1 MKNSVFVKYYPQFLL
16 LIVAFTF
23 FTRMYRLHI
32 PEEYMFD
39 EVYHAVTAKLMVDGD
54 MRAYEWHNPPPEPNT
69 AVDWLHPPY
78 AKLTQA
84 ASMAIFGKNS
94 FGWRFSSVI
103 FGCLVV
109 LVTAKIAEA
118 LFKNKQLALLSAFLV
133 SLDGLLFTM
142 SRIAM
147 NDVHVTFFILLS
159 MWQYILYINSK
170 HEEKK
175 YILFSS
181 IAAGLAIGTKWSGA
195 FAIGFIGIT
204 ETIYTLKTI
213 FRSKTKL
220 VSLFEKIFPK
230 HFVKINIPFLL
241 QQIAL
246 LFVTC
251 ILIPV
256 ILYLGSYSQMF
267 LMGKDLNHLI
277 EMHKNTWWYQTNLT
291 ATHPA
296 QSKPIQWFLNTKP
309 VWISVDYETK
319 NMRADIYAIGN
330 PALFW
335 LGNLALFA
343 SVYTLI
349 LNKLKKKPNILSTL
363 KKLLNRK
370 IKLHETIQEHETA
383 MLGLLLFAYAIVWM
397 PWQLSPRIMFFYHYL
412 PAVPLLTINLS
423 YWLYKLWNTQ
433 RFRLLAFLAI
443 ALIFTCFVVL
453 YPHMSFIKMPIEFKE
468 NVYFF
473 FDFWKQT

>member
-16 LIVAFTF
+16 LILAFTF
-23 FTRMYRLHI
+23 LTRMYRLHI
-32 PEEYMFD
+32 PEVYVFD

-54 MRAYEWHNPPPEPNT
+54 TRAYEWNNPPPEPNT

-118 LFKNKQLALLSAFLV
+118 LFKNKQLALLSAFLI

-159 MWQYILYINSK
+159 MWQYILYVNSK
-170 HEEKK
+170 RKIKK
-175 YILFSS
+175 YLFLSS
-181 IAAGLAIGTKWSGA
+181 IAAGFAIGTKWSGV
-195 FAIGFIGIT
+195 FAIGFIGIV
-204 ETIYTLKTI
+204 ETIYTVKT
-213 FRSKTKL
+213 FFGKS
-220 VSLFEKIFPK
+220 SLT
-230 HFVKINIPFLL
+230 FLIH
-241 QQIAL
+241 QIGIL
-246 LFVTC
+246 LVTC
-251 ILIPV
+251 LLIPAL
-256 ILYLGSYSQMF
+256 LYLGSYSQMF
-267 LMGKDLNHLI
+267 LMGKDFNHLV

-309 VWISVDYETK
+309 VWISVDYAS
-319 NMRADIYAIGN
+319 RGLRGDIYAIGN
-330 PALFW
+330 PVLFW
-335 LGNLALFA
+335 LGDIALFA
-343 SVYTLI
+343 SLTVLI
-349 LNKLKKKPNILSTL
+349 LNKLKKKKHQLSKDAT
-363 KKLLNRK
+363 
-370 IKLHETIQEHETA
+370 T
-383 MLGLLLFAYAIVWM
+383 LGLLLFAYSIVWM

-412 PAVPLLTINLS
+412 PAVPLLSITLA
-423 YWLYKLWNTQ
+423 YWLIKIWNTQ
-433 RFRLLAFLAI
+433 KFKLLSFLAI
-443 ALIFTCFVVL
+443 ALIFACFVVL
-453 YPHMSFIKMPIEFKE
+453 YPHLTLIKLPIEVKE
-468 NVYFF
+468 NFYFF
-473 FDFWKQT
+473 FDFWRQK